1 MIKRILG
8 IMLAFALAVHTATAV
23 VFASDNLE
31 AEAENIG
38 GEILSED
45 NAEAESGDMFED
57 FFSGLFSSD
66 FLSDFSLSD
75 FSIGSFPDYGE
86 PFDEESPAY
95 TRDLL
100 YDKSANKQFI
110 TVQTRGGNT
119 FYVIID
125 YDKPLDGDGEQYAT
139 YFLNPVDERDLFD
152 LLGDEEIPP
161 ETCKCTDKCEV
172 GAINISCS
180 VCKSNYEKCIG
191 IEHKAVAPAV
201 EEGNNPTDNETL
213 KDEPTKQKS
222 NSTVLIIALV
232 AAAAIAGGVY
242 YYIKVVKG
250 KRSKDSDTEFF
261 DDDGYEDEYINEDNG
276 NEDDVEAD
284 ESEI

>member
-8 IMLAFALAVHTATAV
+8 IMLAFALAIHTATTV
-23 VFASDNLE
+23 IFASDNLE

-75 FSIGSFPDYGE
+75 FSIGSFPEYGE

-180 VCKSNYEKCIG
+180 VCKSDYEKCIG
-191 IEHKAVAPAV
+191 IEHKAVAPV

-213 KDEPTKQKS
+213 KDEPTEQKS

-242 YYIKVVKG
+242 YYIRVVKG

-261 DDDGYEDEYINEDNG
+261 DDDGYEDEYINEDND

>member
-8 IMLAFALAVHTATAV
+8 IMLAFALAVYTATAV
-23 VFASDNLE
+23 VFASDNPE
-31 AEAENIG
+31 AEPENIG

-180 VCKSNYEKCIG
+180 VCKSDYEKCIG
-191 IEHKAVAPAV
+191 IEHKAVVPV

-213 KDEPTKQKS
+213 KDEPSGQKS